1 LTGQGSTVRRDP
13 SNRHLAGTVA
23 AMTGSGMINRTRLA
37 VDIGGTFTDLV
48 LALPDRTLSKKLLT
62 THHHPDAAVIDGTRL
77 ILAEAGIAAS
87 QLDLV
92 IHGTTLATNALI
104 ERKGARTALLTTR
117 GFRDSLEMAYEHRFE
132 QYDLY
137 MERPAPLVS
146 RDLRLEVAER
156 LAADGSVLLAL
167 DEAGLQP
174 VIEHLRDAKI
184 EALAISFLHAYINS
198 AHEERA
204 REIIAAAL
212 PDLSITLSHE
222 VCREIRE
229 YERTSTTVANAYV
242 LPLMA
247 RYLEDMRAGLA
258 ALGAKC
264 PLLLMMSSGGICTIE
279 TARRFPVRLVESG
292 PAGGVILARRIAARG
307 GYDRALSFDM
317 GGTTAKIA
325 LIDDYTPQQS
335 RHFEVARAYR
345 FAKGSG
351 IPVRIPVIDMVE
363 IGAGGGSIA
372 RVDSLRRIVVGPDSA
387 GSEPG
392 PACYGRG
399 GDQATVTDADVAL
412 GRIDPDGFAG
422 GSIALDPAKAAAAIA
437 KSVGAALDMKEQE
450 AARGIAEIVDETM
463 ASAARVHAV
472 ENGKDTAGRTLIA
485 FGGAAPLHAAR
496 LASKLGIERVVIP
509 PDAGVGSAH
518 GFLDAPIAY
527 EVVRTLLVRLDALDN
542 TRIDTIF
549 AEMRDEAEAVV
560 RLGYPTGALQET
572 RTAYMRYRGQGHEI
586 AVPFPVGWADPV
598 TLRAAFETT
607 YTALFGR
614 IIPRL
619 EVEAVTWTLALSQ
632 PHDRPA
638 RAATPS
644 SPGPARSTETRRVFE
659 PETGVAV
666 MAHVYVRD
674 ALSPGV
680 TVEGPALVLESGT
693 TTIVPSGRTARIG
706 ADGEIIIEGSLA

>member
-1 LTGQGSTVRRDP
+1 
-13 SNRHLAGTVA
+13 
-23 AMTGSGMINRTRLA
+23 MTATTRLA

-48 LALPDRTLSKKLLT
+48 LALPDRTFSLKLLT
-62 THHHPDAAVIDGTRL
+62 THRAPDQAVIEGART
-77 ILAEAGIAAS
+77 ILAEAGVAAAA
-87 QLDLV
+87 LDLV

-104 ERKGARTALLTTR
+104 ERKGARTALITTQ
-117 GFRDSLEMAYEHRFE
+117 GFRDSLEIAYEHRFE

-137 MERPAPLVS
+137 MERPEPLVS
-146 RDLRLEVAER
+146 RNLRLEVPER
-156 LAADGSVLLAL
+156 LAADGAVLLEL
-167 DEAGLQP
+167 DEAALDALVPVLQA
-174 VIEHLRDAKI
+174 RGI
-184 EALAISFLHAYINS
+184 EAVAISFLHSYINP

-204 REIIAAAL
+204 RARIAAAL
-212 PDLSITLSHE
+212 PDVAITISSE

-229 YERTSTTVANAYV
+229 YERTSTAIANAYV

-247 RYLEDMRAGLA
+247 RYIARMQDGLRG
-258 ALGAKC
+258 LGAIC
-264 PLLLMMSSGGICTIE
+264 PLLLMMSSGGVCTVE
-279 TARRFPVRLVESG
+279 TARRYPVRLVESG
-292 PAGGVILARRIAARG
+292 PAGGAILARNVAAQG

-317 GGTTAKIA
+317 GGTTAKIT
-325 LIDDYTPQQS
+325 LIDNFAPQQS

-372 RVDSLRRIVVGPDSA
+372 RVDSLHRIVVGTDSA

-392 PACYGRG
+392 PACYSRG

-422 GSIALDPAKAAAAIA
+422 GSIALDPVKAATAIA
-437 KSVGAALDMKEQE
+437 KSITLDMTQQE

-496 LASKLGIERVVIP
+496 LAGKLGIERVVIP

-527 EVVRTLLVRLDALDN
+527 EVVRTLLVRLDALDQS
-542 TRIDTIF
+542 RIDTMF
-549 AEMRDEAEAVV
+549 AEMREETETVV
-560 RLGYPTGALQET
+560 RLGAPTGELQET

-586 AVPFPVGWADPV
+586 AVPFPSGKADPE
-598 TLRAAFETT
+598 TLRKAFDAT

-619 EVEAVTWTLALSQ
+619 EIEVVTWTLALAQ
-632 PHDRPA
+632 PHDQPKQSTRP
-638 RAATPS
+638 RPT
-644 SPGPARSTETRRVFE
+644 GPAKPIGTRRIVE
-659 PETGVAV
+659 SETGEIAN
-666 MAHVYVRD
+666 ASIYKRND
-674 ALSPGV
+674 LPPGA
-680 TVEGPALVLESGT
+680 TINGPAVILEDGT
-693 TTIVPSGRTARIG
+693 TTIIPSGRTACIG
-706 ADGEIIIEGSLA
+706 ADREIIIEGTPA